1 LIRKALKGGSVPPY
15 IASRIMIYT
24 YSTTFSVSPLEA
36 YHTPAT
42 LVSQM
47 LEIHG
52 EVKRIESEE
61 FDKAKK
67 RR

>member
-1 LIRKALKGGSVPPY
+1 
-15 IASRIMIYT
+15 MIYT

-42 LVSQM
+42 LVAQM

-52 EVKRIESEE
+52 EVKKIESEE
-61 FDKAKK
+61 MEKVRNK
-67 RR
+67 